1 MTKAEVAALLM
12 EKTGLGRVEAYQA
25 VEIFLGA
32 VKDAL
37 QTGEKVSLVGF
48 GTFLVKG
55 KNPRNGRNPRTGEQ
69 IAIPPKNVVVFK
81 PGKSFRESVNDSHVA
96 ESGGA
101 RATSD
106 SPTA

>member
-32 VKDAL
+32 VKEAL

-81 PGKSFRESVNDSHVA
+81 PGKSFREAVNDDHVA
-96 ESGGA
+96 KSGEA
-101 RATSD
+101 APKDAS
-106 SPTA
+106 TA